1 MPGLFAAGVLLGLA
15 AGLFA
20 GGLGLDRGIVQA
32 GHCIQQSTLQ
42 AVRGYPALRKGEQ
55 EFVDL
60 GLQLLVQPKAGV
72 HLLEQLK
79 NLCLVLYD
87 AAQVDLAVVAA
98 PVVTKE
104 NPCNPKLKP

>member
-1 MPGLFAAGVLLGLA
+1 MLLGLA

-32 GHCIQQSTLQ
+32 GHCIQQSALQ

-55 EFVDL
+55 EFIDL

-87 AAQVDLAVVAA
+87 AAQVDLGMTEAFGVLDIMISGLGDGNEHLRV
-98 PVVTKE
+98 
-104 NPCNPKLKP
+104 L